1 MTVLLNK
8 IMSAQNTLYNKYRP
22 QTFADIV
29 DQNHIKITLQ
39 NELVTNKLAH
49 AYLFTGPRGVGKTTI
64 ARILAKAVNCQ
75 QRTPEQSEP
84 CNVCSNCLEVSQ
96 NKFLDLV
103 EIDAA
108 SQTKVEQTR
117 ENIIAA
123 ARVSA
128 SSGRTKI
135 FIIDEVHMLST
146 SSFNALLKTL
156 EEPPAKVIFIL
167 ATTEIHKVPET
178 IISRCQRFDFHRISV
193 DDLEQ
198 WLEKVCQQEKVE
210 YEKTVLQLIAKQ
222 AEGGARDAISLLG
235 QVLALSDNKV
245 SLDQASL
252 ILPRS
257 DLSIVSD
264 LVSLLLKKQAAEA
277 IELLNKSLE
286 EGIDLVQLVK
296 ELIDY
301 LRQGLLIKIQGDK
314 TRLRYDLDKN
324 YYKLL
329 QEQMSKT
336 ELTTVLKMLD
346 IMLEKYL
353 QIKNSVIPQLPIEL
367 AFVLISDTHLIPVAI
382 EVKQNEKKIEAQL
395 IKKNTEPEEQIEYVP
410 ITMPVS
416 EVAKEQPVKKNIT
429 QSKKEESLAAD
440 QDKKLS
446 ITWQQLPEKWPDFL
460 KELKQYNHSLAAIAQ
475 ICHPIKL
482 VNNELI
488 VGFQYSFHQ
497 ESMSN
502 VNNQNLIEAALAKVY
517 GEKIIWRPIVDS
529 EYEQRE
535 AWQAEVNSPE
545 NLDSTDTVDVAEA
558 FS

>member
-353 QIKNSVIPQLPIEL
+353 QIK
-367 AFVLISDTHLIPVAI
+367 D
-382 EVKQNEKKIEAQL
+382 
-395 IKKNTEPEEQIEYVP
+395 IKK
-410 ITMPVS
+410 
-416 EVAKEQPVKKNIT
+416 
-429 QSKKEESLAAD
+429 
-440 QDKKLS
+440 
-446 ITWQQLPEKWPDFL
+446 
-460 KELKQYNHSLAAIAQ
+460 
-475 ICHPIKL
+475 
-482 VNNELI
+482 
-488 VGFQYSFHQ
+488 
-497 ESMSN
+497 
-502 VNNQNLIEAALAKVY
+502 
-517 GEKIIWRPIVDS
+517 
-529 EYEQRE
+529 
-535 AWQAEVNSPE
+535 
-545 NLDSTDTVDVAEA
+545 
-558 FS
+558 